1 MTADNIHAVAFTGHR
16 KERILQGSGN
26 NPCILGQIQL
36 SIIEQVETLY
46 KQGYRTFYN
55 GMAEGFDLLA
65 ASAVIAC
72 RWKYNDIRL
81 VAVVPF
87 RNQSARYE
95 PLDKIQYRTLLG
107 QADEVIVL
115 SEYYF
120 RGCFHRRNDYL
131 INKADTVVAYYDGIF
146 KGGTFYTIKKAQQA
160 NKAIINLFK
169 KSAL

>member
-1 MTADNIHAVAFTGHR
+1 MAADNIHAVAFTGHR

-26 NPCILGQIQL
+26 NPYILGQVQL
-36 SIIEQVETLY
+36 AIIEQVERLY
-46 KQGYRTFYN
+46 SQGYRTFYN
-55 GMAEGFDLLA
+55 GMSEGFDLLA

-72 RWKYNDIRL
+72 RWKYKDIRL

-95 PLDKIQYRTLLG
+95 KLDAMQYDTLLEE
-107 QADEVIVL
+107 ADEVVIL
-115 SEYYF
+115 SQYYY

-131 INKADTVVAYYDGIF
+131 IEHANVVISYHDGIF
-146 KGGTFYTIKKAQQA
+146 KGGTFYTVKKAQGM
-160 NKAIINLFK
+160 NKEIINLFK